1 MSPSDVVVLHP
12 PTDLTSSAELGA
24 RLEPYSDGR
33 IWNERLVLTEI
44 HAYTE
49 TIIQSAFEIGR
60 RLIWTKEVMGH
71 GMFVEWCD
79 KCLPFGGR
87 TARNYM
93 QVASFL
99 LNHPALLGPLNK
111 AGLKKTLLLT
121 TLPPDTLEELVGDGQ
136 VAEISLEGIADIP
149 YIELKKQV
157 DALKTER
164 SELQDKLAET
174 AGQLQ
179 DARDAVADQAIQV
192 SKIDEHAERIINQQ
206 WTKFEGFVQDLE
218 GGLLLLV
225 SRWDDINPAL
235 RARVV
240 GMVEGVRVHTE
251 HAQLLLKNN
260 IGEAVWGEDYGRC
273 LREAAQ
279 VGLPIAED
287 RKLPFFD

>member
-1 MSPSDVVVLHP
+1 MSTPDLVIVP
-12 PTDLTSSAELGA
+12 PHDPAELGA

-49 TIIQSAFEIGR
+49 TIVQSAYEIGR
-60 RLIWTKEVMGH
+60 RLIWAKEVMGH
-71 GMFVEWCD
+71 GMFVEWCE
-79 KCLPFGGR
+79 KSLPFGGR

-99 LNHPALLGPLNK
+99 LDHPALLQPLNK

-121 TLPPDTLEELVGDGQ
+121 TLPPGTLEELVGDGQ

-157 DALKTER
+157 DALKTKR
-164 SELQDKLAET
+164 IELEDRLADTES
-174 AGQLQ
+174 QLE
-179 DARDAVADQAIQV
+179 DARNAVADQAIQV
-192 SKIDEHAERIINQQ
+192 SKIDEHAERVINQQ
-206 WTKFEGFVQDLE
+206 WAKFEGFVTDLE
-218 GGLLLLV
+218 GALLV
-225 SRWDDINPAL
+225 LVARWDDIHPSL

-251 HAQLLLKNN
+251 HAQLVLKNN
-260 IGEAVWGEDYGRC
+260 IGEAMWGEEYGRC

-279 VGLPIAED
+279 VGLPINDD
-287 RKLPFFD
+287 RKLPFYD